1 MKKGMIN
8 MLAPIFKNGITGFD
22 SMIWTIKRYKKA
34 RLSDYVN
41 FVKSKIQDWE
51 KALEFVNYDITENNI
66 FKDKLNPFLPEEIR
80 IQYRRKKKY
89 DKSYGITDD
98 DFYILEKFLKYYT
111 YHKVNTE
118 EYNGYKKVVFK
129 LYTKEE
135 VKQIN
140 SETYKRFF
148 LIKKEE
154 EEKRLRKIEEEKRYR
169 EHKEWIRWQTELFFK
184 D

>member
-1 MKKGMIN
+1 M
-8 MLAPIFKNGITGFD
+8 
-22 SMIWTIKRYKKA
+22 
-34 RLSDYVN
+34 
-41 FVKSKIQDWE
+41 
-51 KALEFVNYDITENNI
+51 
-66 FKDKLNPFLPEEIR
+66 
-80 IQYRRKKKY
+80 
-89 DKSYGITDD
+89 
-98 DFYILEKFLKYYT
+98 KYYT
-111 YHKVNTE
+111 YHEVNTE

-154 EEKRLRKIEEEKRYR
+154 EEKKLRKIEEEKRYR

>member
-1 MKKGMIN
+1 

-66 FKDKLNPFLPEEIR
+66 FKDKLNPFLPEEIT

-98 DFYILEKFLKYYT
+98 DFYTLEKFLKYYT
-111 YHKVNTE
+111 YHEVNVE

-169 EHKEWIRWQTELFFK
+169 GHKEWIRWQTELFFK